1 MKQLTMIT
9 LKVLDKNDNLQTVEA
24 IWKGT
29 NQPELWKKVEVNDIY
44 LGNKTFGIVAG
55 VNVISS
61 NTINHAVR
69 YAANRM

>member
-44 LGNKTFGIVAG
+44 LGNKTFGIVAQ
-55 VNVISS
+55 VSTVSS
-61 NTINHAVR
+61 NTVNRAVR
-69 YAANRM
+69 YAANTL